1 MTSDAAL
8 DAPTLSFADILA
20 DERLLAALDDLG
32 YESPS
37 PIQGEAIPPLLDG
50 HDIIGMAQ
58 TGTGKTAAF
67 ALPVLSGV
75 DVDRAETQAI
85 VLAPTRELAL
95 QVSEAFE
102 SYAKHV
108 PGLRVVPV
116 YGGAGYTEQ
125 LAGLRK
131 GAHVVVGT
139 PGRVID
145 HLERGRL
152 DLSRISHLVL
162 DEADEMLKMGFA
174 DDVERILADTPD
186 SKQVA
191 LFSATMPPTIRRIA
205 DTYLT
210 DPIEVKVK
218 SETLS
223 ATNVRQRWLLVPHF
237 RKLDALNRFLEVENH
252 DGVIVFVRTKSATEE
267 LAEQLRAYGHSAAA
281 INGDLVQAQR
291 ERTVNALKGGT
302 LDILVATD
310 VAARGLDVDRI
321 SLVVNY
327 DIPHDPEAYVH
338 RIGRTG
344 RAGRAGDAVLFVTP
358 RERRLLG
365 VIERTTGQP
374 VTPMDIPTA
383 EQVNASRVTK
393 FQGAITSA
401 LSSKD
406 VHQFRGLL
414 SEYARET
421 GVDPLDVAAALAVQ
435 AHEGTKF
442 LLDPSDDIVV
452 TDRKGHDRDGGRKG
466 RDRDGD
472 RERPTRPTP
481 DGMAVY
487 RLAVGKRQRVTPKS
501 IMGALAN
508 EGGLGRGDFGNISI
522 RYDHSLV
529 ELPDPL
535 PSGTESALSR
545 TRIGGNLIHLERDRG
560 PRRSGPY
567 RGGSS
572 RDGGH
577 RGGDRY
583 GSDRRGGGR
592 SGDSGSR
599 GPVRSART
607 PRRRKG

>member
-1 MTSDAAL
+1 MTESAPL
-8 DAPTLSFADILA
+8 DAQPSFADLLD
-20 DERLLAALDDLG
+20 DERLVRALADVG

-37 PIQGEAIPPLLDG
+37 PIQAEAIPPLLAG

-67 ALPVLSGV
+67 ALPILSGI
-75 DVDRAETQAI
+75 DVTNPHTQAM

-95 QVSEAFE
+95 QVAEAFA
-102 SYAKHV
+102 SYAKHL
-108 PGLRVVPV
+108 PGLNVVPV

-125 LAGLRK
+125 LAALRK

-152 DLSRISHLVL
+152 DLTTISYLVL

-174 DDVERILADTPD
+174 DDVERILRDTPTT
-186 SKQVA
+186 KQVA
-191 LFSATMPPTIRRIA
+191 LFSATMPSTIRRLA
-205 DTYLT
+205 SQYLT
-210 DPIEVKVK
+210 DPVEVKVHAK
-218 SETLS
+218 TVT
-223 ATNVRQRWLLVPHF
+223 AKNVRQRWLLVPHF
-237 RKLDALNRFLEVENH
+237 RKLDALARFLEVEPH
-252 DGVIVFVRTKSATEE
+252 EGVIVFVRTKQVTEE
-267 LAEQLRAYGHSAAA
+267 LAEQLRAYGHTAQA

-291 ERTVNALKGGT
+291 ERAVNALKNGS

-310 VAARGLDVDRI
+310 VAARGLDVDRV
-321 SLVVNY
+321 SHVVNY

-344 RAGRAGDAVLFVTP
+344 RAGRSGDAVLFVTP

-383 EQVNASRVTK
+383 EQVNARRVEQ
-393 FQGAITSA
+393 FEEAITDA
-401 LSSKD
+401 LATKD
-406 VHQFRGLL
+406 VHMFRGLV
-414 SEYARET
+414 SKYAEST
-421 GVDPLDVAAALAVQ
+421 GVDPIDVAAALAVR
-435 AHEGTKF
+435 AHEGRSF
-442 LLDPSDDIVV
+442 LLEAKDDIVLSER
-452 TDRKGHDRDGGRKG
+452 DRG
-466 RDRDGD
+466 RDRAD
-472 RERPTRPTP
+472 RSERPERPQRPTP

-508 EGGLGRGDFGNISI
+508 EGGLGRADFGNISI
-522 RYDHSLV
+522 RFDHSLV

-535 PSGTESALSR
+535 PSGTESKLSR
-545 TRIGGNLIHLERDRG
+545 TRIGGELIQLERDRG
-560 PRRSGPY
+560 ARRSG
-567 RGGSS
+567 SS
-572 RDGGH
+572 SAPRH
-577 RGGDRY
+577 A
-583 GSDRRGGGR
+583 GGGR
-592 SGDSGSR
+592 SWDNK